1 MAGSVSSRWSRS
13 FPAPIWHMTHGADDT
28 PQLAGHLLNYVAG
41 PNRYGSGAFYELHV
55 WAWQRN
61 NHGTFAD
68 WNPNVSC
75 AAWQSPTP

>member
-13 FPAPIWHMTHGADDT
+13 FPAPIWHMTHRADDT
-28 PQLAGHLLNYVAG
+28 PQLVGHLLNYVAG
-41 PNRYGSGAFYELHV
+41 PEPIWVRSVYEIHV
-55 WAWQRN
+55 WARQRN